1 MDLPRFDFDFS
12 FLDVAE
18 LKSQC
23 ITTDEVI
30 DVFYNSNSI
39 YNDWHDTDG
48 IGYVIG
54 YSLKN
59 KFLSFT
65 FEFKNNK
72 EIIKI
77 VDVYLSYETEIK
89 NNYFR

>member
-18 LKSQC
+18 LKSHC
-23 ITTDEVI
+23 ITTDEVV
-30 DVFYNSNSI
+30 DVFYNSSSI

-48 IGYVIG
+48 FGYVIG

-59 KFLSFT
+59 KFISVT
-65 FEFKNNK
+65 FELNDDT
-72 EIIKI
+72 IRLIS
-77 VDVYLSYETEIK
+77 VYLSYEPEIRGQFY
-89 NNYFR
+89 NR